1 MFYVVYLKSL
11 IKSLIYIILQQFN
24 KKITNKNTTKNIKQ
38 EKDKKMFTIDLTGK
52 TALVTGGT
60 RGIGKAIAQSYIKA
74 GATVIIVGSKIE
86 SAEAVAKEIG
96 AAKGI
101 GADLFNDN
109 SVATI
114 LEQLGDTKIDILV
127 NNAGITKDGL
137 FIKQTDEQWGD
148 VININLTKVA
158 ALTRAFVPSMTRQGY
173 GRIINIASVVAHM
186 GNFGQ
191 TNYVAAK
198 AGLTGFTKALSM
210 EVARKNVT
218 ANCIAPGFIETDM
231 TKDLPEKV
239 VTMMN
244 EKIPARR
251 FGKVEDIAAAA
262 VYLASEDA
270 GYVNG
275 STIHVN
281 GGLYM

>member
-1 MFYVVYLKSL
+1 MY
-11 IKSLIYIILQQFN
+11 
-24 KKITNKNTTKNIKQ
+24 
-38 EKDKKMFTIDLTGK
+38 TIDLTGK
-52 TALVTGGT
+52 TAFVTGAT
-60 RGIGKAIAQSYIKA
+60 RGIGRAIAEAYIAA
-74 GATVIIVGSKIE
+74 GANVIVSGSSVE
-86 SAEAVAKEIG
+86 SAEKVAKEIG
-96 AAKGI
+96 AVKGI
-101 GADLFNDN
+101 GANLFEDN
-109 SVATI
+109 AVEQI
-114 LEQLGDTKIDILV
+114 LEQLGDTQIDILV
-127 NNAGITKDGL
+127 NNAGITRDGL
-137 FIKQTDEQWGD
+137 FMRQSQDQWDE
-148 VININLTKVA
+148 VININLTKCA
-158 ALTRAFVPSMTRQGY
+158 ALTRALVPGMMKQQY

-210 EVARKNVT
+210 EVARKNIT
-218 ANCIAPGFIETDM
+218 ANCIAPGFIKTDM

-251 FGKVEDIAAAA
+251 FGEVEDIANAA
-262 VYLASEDA
+262 VYLASEGA

-281 GGLYM
+281 GGLYV

>member
-1 MFYVVYLKSL
+1 MY
-11 IKSLIYIILQQFN
+11 
-24 KKITNKNTTKNIKQ
+24 
-38 EKDKKMFTIDLTGK
+38 TIDLTGK
-52 TALVTGGT
+52 TAFVTGAT
-60 RGIGKAIAQSYIKA
+60 RGIGRAIAEAYIAA
-74 GATVIIVGSKIE
+74 GANVIVSGSSVE
-86 SAEAVAKEIG
+86 SAEKVAKEIG
-96 AAKGI
+96 AVRGI
-101 GADLFNDN
+101 GANLFEDN
-109 SVATI
+109 AVEQI
-114 LEQLGDTKIDILV
+114 LEQLGDTQIDILV
-127 NNAGITKDGL
+127 NNAGITRDGL
-137 FIKQTDEQWGD
+137 FMRQSQDQWDE
-148 VININLTKVA
+148 VININLTKCA
-158 ALTRAFVPSMTRQGY
+158 ALTRALVPGMMKQQY

-210 EVARKNVT
+210 EVARKNIT
-218 ANCIAPGFIETDM
+218 ANCIAPGFIKTDM

-251 FGKVEDIAAAA
+251 FGEVEDIANAA
-262 VYLASEDA
+262 VFLASEGA

>member
-1 MFYVVYLKSL
+1 MY
-11 IKSLIYIILQQFN
+11 
-24 KKITNKNTTKNIKQ
+24 
-38 EKDKKMFTIDLTGK
+38 TIDLTGK

-60 RGIGKAIAQSYIKA
+60 RGIGRAIAEAYIKA
-74 GATVIIVGSKIE
+74 GANVIISGSKVE
-86 SAEAVAKEIG
+86 SAQKAAEEMGAV
-96 AAKGI
+96 KGI
-101 GADLFNDN
+101 GANLFADDA
-109 SVATI
+109 VATI
-114 LEQLGDTKIDILV
+114 LEQLGDTQIDILV

-137 FIKQTDEQWGD
+137 FIKQTDEQFND
-148 VININLTKVA
+148 VININLAKCA
-158 ALTRAFVPSMTRQGY
+158 SLTRALVPSMTRNKF

-218 ANCIAPGFIETDM
+218 ANCIAPGFIKTDM

-251 FGKVEDIAAAA
+251 FGEAEDIANAA
-262 VYLASEDA
+262 VFLASEGA

>member
-1 MFYVVYLKSL
+1 MY
-11 IKSLIYIILQQFN
+11 
-24 KKITNKNTTKNIKQ
+24 
-38 EKDKKMFTIDLTGK
+38 TIDLTGK

-60 RGIGKAIAQSYIKA
+60 RGIGKAIAEHYIKA
-74 GATVIIVGSKIE
+74 GATVIISGSKVE
-86 SAEAVAKEIG
+86 AAQQVAEEIG
-96 AAKGI
+96 ALKGI
-101 GADLFNDN
+101 GANLFADDA
-109 SVATI
+109 VATI

-137 FIKQTDEQWGD
+137 FIKQTDEQFND
-148 VININLTKVA
+148 VININLAKCA
-158 ALTRAFVPSMTRQGY
+158 SLTRALVPAMTRQGY

-198 AGLTGFTKALSM
+198 AGLTGFTKALAM

-218 ANCIAPGFIETDM
+218 ANCIAPGFIKTDM

-251 FGKVEDIAAAA
+251 FGEVEDIANAA
-262 VYLASEDA
+262 VFLASDGA
-270 GYVNG
+270 SYVNG

>member
-1 MFYVVYLKSL
+1 MY
-11 IKSLIYIILQQFN
+11 
-24 KKITNKNTTKNIKQ
+24 
-38 EKDKKMFTIDLTGK
+38 TIDLTGK
-52 TALVTGGT
+52 TAFVTGAT
-60 RGIGKAIAQSYIKA
+60 RGIGRAIAEAYIAA
-74 GATVIIVGSKIE
+74 GANVIVSGSSVE
-86 SAEAVAKEIG
+86 SAEKVAKEIG
-96 AAKGI
+96 AVKGI
-101 GADLFNDN
+101 GANLFEDN
-109 SVATI
+109 AVEQI

-127 NNAGITKDGL
+127 NNAGITRDGL
-137 FIKQTDEQWGD
+137 FMRQSQDQWDE
-148 VININLTKVA
+148 VININLTKCA
-158 ALTRAFVPSMTRQGY
+158 ALTRALVPGMMKQQY

-210 EVARKNVT
+210 EVARKNIT
-218 ANCIAPGFIETDM
+218 ANCIAPGFIKTDM

-251 FGKVEDIAAAA
+251 FGEVEDIANAA
-262 VYLASEDA
+262 VYLASEGA

>member
-1 MFYVVYLKSL
+1 MY
-11 IKSLIYIILQQFN
+11 
-24 KKITNKNTTKNIKQ
+24 
-38 EKDKKMFTIDLTGK
+38 TIDLTGK

-60 RGIGKAIAQSYIKA
+60 RGIGRAIAEAYIKA
-74 GATVIIVGSKIE
+74 GANVIISGSKVE
-86 SAEAVAKEIG
+86 SAQKAAEEMGAV
-96 AAKGI
+96 KGI
-101 GADLFNDN
+101 GANLFADDA
-109 SVATI
+109 VATI
-114 LEQLGDTKIDILV
+114 LEQLGDTQIDILV

-137 FIKQTDEQWGD
+137 FIKQTDEQFND
-148 VININLTKVA
+148 VININLAKCA
-158 ALTRAFVPSMTRQGY
+158 SLTRALVPSMSRNKF

-218 ANCIAPGFIETDM
+218 ANCIAPGFIKTDM

-251 FGKVEDIAAAA
+251 FGEAEDIANAA
-262 VYLASEDA
+262 VFLASEGA

>member
-1 MFYVVYLKSL
+1 MY
-11 IKSLIYIILQQFN
+11 
-24 KKITNKNTTKNIKQ
+24 
-38 EKDKKMFTIDLTGK
+38 TIDLTGK

-60 RGIGKAIAQSYIKA
+60 RGIGRAIAEAYIKA
-74 GATVIIVGSKIE
+74 GANVIISGSKVE
-86 SAEAVAKEIG
+86 SAQKAAEEMGAV
-96 AAKGI
+96 KGI
-101 GADLFNDN
+101 GANLFADDA
-109 SVATI
+109 VATI
-114 LEQLGDTKIDILV
+114 LEQLGDTQIDILV

-137 FIKQTDEQWGD
+137 FIKQTDEQFND
-148 VININLTKVA
+148 VININLAKCA
-158 ALTRAFVPSMTRQGY
+158 SLTRALVPSMTRNKF

-218 ANCIAPGFIETDM
+218 ANCVAPGFIKTDM

-251 FGKVEDIAAAA
+251 FGEAEDIANAA
-262 VYLASEDA
+262 VFLASEGA

>member
-1 MFYVVYLKSL
+1 MY
-11 IKSLIYIILQQFN
+11 N
-24 KKITNKNTTKNIKQ
+24 
-38 EKDKKMFTIDLTGK
+38 IDLTGK

-60 RGIGKAIAQSYIKA
+60 RGIGRAVAEAYIKA
-74 GATVIIVGSKIE
+74 GATVIVTGSKVE
-86 SAEAVAKEIG
+86 SAQKAAEEMG
-96 AAKGI
+96 AEKGI
-101 GADLFNDN
+101 GANLFEDN
-109 SVATI
+109 AVEVI
-114 LEQLGDTKIDILV
+114 LEQLGDTQVDILV

-137 FIKQTDEQWGD
+137 FIKQTDEQWND
-148 VININLTKVA
+148 VLNVNLTKVA
-158 ALTRAFVPSMTRQGY
+158 ALTRALVPSMTRNKS

-218 ANCIAPGFIETDM
+218 ANCIAPGFIKTDM

-244 EKIPARR
+244 DKIPARR
-251 FGKVEDIAAAA
+251 FGEAEDIANAA
-262 VYLASEDA
+262 VFLASEGA

>member
-1 MFYVVYLKSL
+1 MY
-11 IKSLIYIILQQFN
+11 N
-24 KKITNKNTTKNIKQ
+24 
-38 EKDKKMFTIDLTGK
+38 IDLTGK

-60 RGIGKAIAQSYIKA
+60 RGIGRAVAEAYIKA
-74 GATVIIVGSKIE
+74 GATVIVTGSKVE
-86 SAEAVAKEIG
+86 SAQKAAEEMG
-96 AAKGI
+96 AEKGI
-101 GADLFNDN
+101 GANLFDDN
-109 SVATI
+109 AVDQI
-114 LEQLGDTKIDILV
+114 LEQLGETKIDILV
-127 NNAGITKDGL
+127 NNAGITRDGL
-137 FIKQTDEQWGD
+137 FIKQTDEQWND
-148 VININLTKVA
+148 VLNINLTKCA
-158 ALTRAFVPSMTRQGY
+158 ALTRALVPAMTRNKF
-173 GRIINIASVVAHM
+173 GRVINIASVVAHM

-218 ANCIAPGFIETDM
+218 ANCIAPGFIKTDM

-251 FGKVEDIAAAA
+251 FGEAEDIANAA
-262 VYLASEDA
+262 VYLASEGA

>member
-1 MFYVVYLKSL
+1 
-11 IKSLIYIILQQFN
+11 
-24 KKITNKNTTKNIKQ
+24 
-38 EKDKKMFTIDLTGK
+38 MFTIDLTGK

-86 SAEAVAKEIG
+86 SAQAVAQEIG

-137 FIKQTDEQWGD
+137 FIKQKDEQWDD

-158 ALTRAFVPSMTRQGY
+158 ALTRAFVPSMTHQGY

-239 VTMMN
+239 VTMMH

>member
-1 MFYVVYLKSL
+1 MY
-11 IKSLIYIILQQFN
+11 
-24 KKITNKNTTKNIKQ
+24 
-38 EKDKKMFTIDLTGK
+38 TIDLTGK

-60 RGIGKAIAQSYIKA
+60 RGIGRAIAEAYIKA
-74 GATVIIVGSKIE
+74 GANVIISGSKVE
-86 SAEAVAKEIG
+86 SAQKAAEEMGAV
-96 AAKGI
+96 KGI
-101 GADLFNDN
+101 GANLFADDA
-109 SVATI
+109 VATI
-114 LEQLGDTKIDILV
+114 LEQLGDTQIDILV

-137 FIKQTDEQWGD
+137 FIKQTDEQFND
-148 VININLTKVA
+148 VININLAKCA
-158 ALTRAFVPSMTRQGY
+158 SLTRALVPSMSRNKF

-218 ANCIAPGFIETDM
+218 ANCIAPGFIKTDM

-251 FGKVEDIAAAA
+251 FGEA
-262 VYLASEDA
+262 E
-270 GYVNG
+270 
-275 STIHVN
+275 
-281 GGLYM
+281 

>member
-1 MFYVVYLKSL
+1 MY
-11 IKSLIYIILQQFN
+11 N
-24 KKITNKNTTKNIKQ
+24 
-38 EKDKKMFTIDLTGK
+38 IDLTGK

-60 RGIGKAIAQSYIKA
+60 RGIGRAVAEAYIKA
-74 GATVIIVGSKIE
+74 GATVIVTGSKVE
-86 SAEAVAKEIG
+86 SAQKAAEEMG
-96 AAKGI
+96 AEKGI
-101 GADLFNDN
+101 GANLFEDN
-109 SVATI
+109 AVEMI
-114 LEQLGDTKIDILV
+114 LEQLGDTKVDILV
-127 NNAGITKDGL
+127 NNAGITRDGL
-137 FIKQTDEQWGD
+137 FIKQTDEQWND
-148 VININLTKVA
+148 VLNVNLTKVA
-158 ALTRAFVPSMTRQGY
+158 ALTRALVPSMTRNKF

-218 ANCIAPGFIETDM
+218 ANCIAPGFIKTDM

-251 FGKVEDIAAAA
+251 FGEAEDIANAA
-262 VYLASEDA
+262 VYLASEGA

>member
-1 MFYVVYLKSL
+1 MY
-11 IKSLIYIILQQFN
+11 
-24 KKITNKNTTKNIKQ
+24 
-38 EKDKKMFTIDLTGK
+38 TIDLTGK

-60 RGIGKAIAQSYIKA
+60 RGIGRAIAEAYIKA
-74 GATVIIVGSKIE
+74 GANVIISGSKVE
-86 SAEAVAKEIG
+86 SAQKAAEEMGAV
-96 AAKGI
+96 KGI
-101 GADLFNDN
+101 GANLFADDA
-109 SVATI
+109 VATI
-114 LEQLGDTKIDILV
+114 LEQLGDTQIDILV

-137 FIKQTDEQWGD
+137 FIKQTDEQFND
-148 VININLTKVA
+148 VININLAKCA
-158 ALTRAFVPSMTRQGY
+158 SLTRALVPSMTRNKF

-218 ANCIAPGFIETDM
+218 ANCIAPGFIKTDM

-251 FGKVEDIAAAA
+251 FGEVEDIANAA
-262 VYLASEDA
+262 VYLASEGA

-281 GGLYM
+281 GGLYV

>member
-1 MFYVVYLKSL
+1 MYS
-11 IKSLIYIILQQFN
+11 
-24 KKITNKNTTKNIKQ
+24 
-38 EKDKKMFTIDLTGK
+38 IDLTGK
-52 TALVTGGT
+52 TALVTGAT
-60 RGIGKAIAQSYIKA
+60 RGIGRAVAEAYIKA
-74 GATVIIVGSKIE
+74 GATVIVSGSKVE
-86 SAEAVAKEIG
+86 SAQKAAEEMG

-101 GADLFNDN
+101 GANLFDDDA
-109 SVATI
+109 VAQI
-114 LEQLGDTKIDILV
+114 IEQLGDIKIDILV

-137 FIKQTDEQWGD
+137 FIKQTEEQWGD
-148 VININLTKVA
+148 VLNINLTKCA
-158 ALTRAFVPSMTRQGY
+158 ALTRALVPSMTRNKF

-218 ANCIAPGFIETDM
+218 ANCIAPGFIKTDM

-244 EKIPARR
+244 DKIPARR
-251 FGKVEDIAAAA
+251 FGEAEDIANAA
-262 VYLASEDA
+262 VFLASEGA